1 MGATVSSSLVSQILR
16 VLPGPVLGVLDAW
29 SQRVAR
35 QRWEQRQRRWLQ
47 RKLAGAT
54 EGPASYHLKPWRD

>member
-29 SQRVAR
+29 SQQVAR
-35 QRWEQRQRRWLQ
+35 QRWEQRQRRWLH

-54 EGPASYHLKPWRD
+54 QGPASYHLKPWRD